1 MKKIMNSEGANGL
14 LLVSP
19 TLLYAFLLLAVPIA
33 AVVTFSFWTQ
43 NYLDLD
49 TTFTLDN
56 YRAATE
62 EPIYRILL
70 FRSLNI
76 SAIVTFVTVILAFPI
91 AYYISFFVPLSLLL
105 VFHY

>member
-1 MKKIMNSEGANGL
+1 MKKILKTEGANGL

-19 TLLYAFLLLAVPIA
+19 TFIYAFLLLAVPIA

-56 YRAATE
+56 YRAAAQ
-62 EPIYRILL
+62 EPIYRVLL
-70 FRSLNI
+70 FRSLKI
-76 SAIVTFVTVILAFPI
+76 SAIVTLATVILAFPI
-91 AYYISFFVPLSLLL
+91 ACKT
-105 VFHY
+105 

>member
-1 MKKIMNSEGANGL
+1 MKKILKTEGANGL

-19 TLLYAFLLLAVPIA
+19 TFIYAFLLLAVPIA

-56 YRAATE
+56 YRAAAQ
-62 EPIYRILL
+62 EPIYRVLL
-70 FRSLNI
+70 FRSLNSIDKLLRWVFVYKII
-76 SAIVTFVTVILAFPI
+76 SS
-91 AYYISFFVPLSLLL
+91 YIQTKFRIWRLKI
-105 VFHY
+105 